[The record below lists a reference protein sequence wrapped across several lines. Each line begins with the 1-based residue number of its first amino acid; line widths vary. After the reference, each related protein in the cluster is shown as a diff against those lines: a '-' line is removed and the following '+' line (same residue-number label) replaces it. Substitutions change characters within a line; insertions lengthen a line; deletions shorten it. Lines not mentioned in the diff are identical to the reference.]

1 MFCSTCGAALTKGL
15 SYCNRC
21 GAKTALATSPLESS
35 PPHDKLTEI
44 VHMLSVVSGLAVL
57 GGFIFVYLLVTKL
70 LDRLINP
77 SAIIVFMMFSLAA
90 VFGISWLLIRQLSR
104 TLDVYLR
111 TDKKEKQ
118 QKLDEARTPQL
129 AAPREPLPSVTENTT
144 RAFEPSLRERS
155 D

>member
-21 GAKTALATSPLESS
+21 GAKTTLSTNQLAPSG
-35 PPHDKLTEI
+35 PPDKLAEI
-44 VHMLSVVSGLAVL
+44 VMGLSVISGVVVL
-57 GGFIFVYLLVTKL
+57 GGFFFVYLLVTKL

-90 VFGISWLLIRQLSR
+90 VFGISWLLIRQLTR

-118 QKLDEARTPQL
+118 QKLAAPDTPQL
-129 AAPREPLPSVTENTT
+129 AAPREPIPSVTENTT